1 MSAFNANK
9 KRLDRYAQIRGL
21 VKSAGSRFMSITF
34 IKKDGSERLM
44 QIQPMAL
51 AKHVKGD
58 KASESAQRAVE
69 TRKTNN
75 PNLLNVWDVKKKA
88 ARSVNM
94 DTVKRIAIAGNV
106 WELAANV

>member
-1 MSAFNANK
+1 MSSSFNINK
-9 KRLDRYAQIRGL
+9 RRLNRYNQIRGL

-44 QIQPMAL
+44 QIQPMGL

-58 KASESAQRAVE
+58 KASESAQRAVA
-69 TRKTNN
+69 TRATNN
-75 PNLLNVWDVKKKA
+75 PNLLNVWDVHKKA

-94 DTVKRIAIAGNV
+94 DTVLRLVIAGQT
-106 WELAANV
+106 WELVA